1 MRRLIWTKTFA
12 KGIRRV
18 IKRKPSL
25 RSEVERTLN
34 LLGED
39 VFEPSLETH
48 KLKGNLAGRWAC
60 TVERDLR
67 IVFRFVQIEGEQE
80 DVIQL
85 LRIGTHDEVY

>member
-1 MRRLIWTKTFA
+1 MRRLIWTKRFTTA
-12 KGIRRV
+12 ISRV
-18 IKRKPSL
+18 IRKKPSL

-34 LLGED
+34 LLERD

-48 KLKGNLAGRWAC
+48 KLKGKLAGRWAC
-60 TVERDLR
+60 TVERDVR
-67 IVFRFVQIEGEQE
+67 IVFRFVQIEGEQQ

>member
-1 MRRLIWTKTFA
+1 MRRLIWTKTFT
-12 KGIRRV
+12 KCIRRV
-18 IKRKPSL
+18 VKRKPSL

-34 LLGED
+34 LLEQD

-48 KLKGNLAGRWAC
+48 KLKGKLAGRWAC

-67 IVFRFVQIEGEQE
+67 IVFRFVRIEGEQE

-85 LRIGTHDEVY
+85 LRIGTHDDVY

>member
-1 MRRLIWTKTFA
+1 MRRLIWTKTFT

-34 LLGED
+34 LLGQD

-80 DVIQL
+80 AVIQL
-85 LRIGTHDEVY
+85 IRIGTHDEVY